1 VRTNPQLRGRLQ
13 SVIESSINEDTR
25 LYPFLQKLRND
36 LLQTLEN
43 VQRVEDEANDDE
55 DDEADK

>member
-25 LYPFLQKLRND
+25 LYPFLQKLR
-36 LLQTLEN
+36 
-43 VQRVEDEANDDE
+43 VEDEANDDE